1 MENKIKH
8 VGVVETVDGEC
19 VRVRIVQSSACA
31 ACKAAKQCQASES
44 KEKTVDVF
52 TGNSNIFQKGQQV
65 TVMASYSVGWYA
77 VTLGMIIPMFLLI
90 AVLVSMT
97 AAGCGEM
104 KAALASLLSLI
115 PYYLILYIFRKQ
127 VNRKVTFNIEPM

>member
-1 MENKIKH
+1 MGNKIKH
-8 VGVVETVDGEC
+8 VGVVEAVDGEC

-52 TGNSNIFQKGQQV
+52 TGNSNIFKTGQKV
-65 TVMASYSVGWYA
+65 TVMASYGVGWYA

-90 AVLVSMT
+90 AVLASMT
-97 AAGCGEM
+97 LAGCGEM
-104 KAALASLLSLI
+104 QSALASLASLI

-127 VNRKVTFNIEPM
+127 INRKVTFNIE